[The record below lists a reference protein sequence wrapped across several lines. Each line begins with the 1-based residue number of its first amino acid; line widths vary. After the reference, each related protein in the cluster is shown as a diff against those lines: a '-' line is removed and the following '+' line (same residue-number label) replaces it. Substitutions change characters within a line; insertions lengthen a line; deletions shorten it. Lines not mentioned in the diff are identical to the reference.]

1 MAEDSDD
8 RTEDPTERRRTEAR
22 EKGNIARSTDLNAAV
37 LMMAAATA
45 LSVLAIPLSMAMA
58 TLLRHYLSQPGWTSL
73 DRGFVLQQFWF
84 LGERLAAA
92 ALPVLLM
99 MMGAALLANLVQ
111 VGFLLSPDV
120 LMPKF
125 GRINPLAGAKRI
137 LSIRSLVKLGV
148 SLGKLILLTAIA
160 AAFVAAH
167 LPEYLPLTIAE
178 PAQILLAIDDA
189 VVDLAYQL
197 AMALFVLAV
206 LDFGFQKWKH
216 EQELKMNKQVVRD
229 EMKQM
234 EGDPHIRHRRR
245 EAHRKLAQARELG
258 AVKEADVVITNPT
271 HIAVAIKYDPRKMAA
286 PTVVA
291 KGMGEI
297 AAKIRE
303 IAEQH
308 GIPIIERKPLARAL
322 YRDVK
327 VGRPVP
333 VEMYEVFVEVMAYV
347 YRVSGRQPPTLA

>member
-120 LMPKF
+120 L
-125 GRINPLAGAKRI
+125 
-137 LSIRSLVKLGV
+137 
-148 SLGKLILLTAIA
+148 
-160 AAFVAAH
+160 
-167 LPEYLPLTIAE
+167 
-178 PAQILLAIDDA
+178 
-189 VVDLAYQL
+189 
-197 AMALFVLAV
+197 
-206 LDFGFQKWKH
+206 
-216 EQELKMNKQVVRD
+216 
-229 EMKQM
+229 
-234 EGDPHIRHRRR
+234 
-245 EAHRKLAQARELG
+245 
-258 AVKEADVVITNPT
+258 
-271 HIAVAIKYDPRKMAA
+271 
-286 PTVVA
+286 
-291 KGMGEI
+291 
-297 AAKIRE
+297 
-303 IAEQH
+303 
-308 GIPIIERKPLARAL
+308 
-322 YRDVK
+322 
-327 VGRPVP
+327 
-333 VEMYEVFVEVMAYV
+333 
-347 YRVSGRQPPTLA
+347 